1 MVQQSSTTWCVSWL
15 LQGTKGSVSD
25 KLRLALVQ
33 LLSAEAPPSDTELQ
47 ELTAALNAAGEDF
60 SRHFY
65 YLLF

>member
-1 MVQQSSTTWCVSWL
+1 MLILCGVLW

-47 ELTAALNAAGEDF
+47 ELTAALNAAGETTCLDL
-60 SRHFY
+60 SVA
-65 YLLF
+65 